1 MFDKIFEFEEALA
14 KYTGAKYAVMTDC
27 CTHAIELCFRHD
39 QVKIC
44 AYPAYTYLSI
54 PQLMHRLG
62 VNTIMLDI
70 PKWIGEYQF
79 QGTRIWDSARLLRPG
94 MHRPGQ
100 LQCLSFGYS
109 KPLDAGRGGAILM
122 DNLDDYRA
130 LSAMRYDG
138 RDLTIGPWHN
148 QQVFKTGYH
157 YRPTPEEA
165 QRCLEL
171 LRGIELLP
179 PEKMEPKYVSYP
191 DCRKITI
198 IP

>member
-1 MFDKIFEFEEALA
+1 MFDKIFEFERELA
-14 KYTGAKYAVMTDC
+14 KYTGAEYAVMTDC

-39 QVKIC
+39 HVRDC

-62 VNTIMLDI
+62 IRGIMVDD
-70 PKWIGEYQF
+70 PNWIGEYQF
-79 QGTRIWDSARLLRPG
+79 LNTRVWDSARLLRPG
-94 MHRPGQ
+94 MYRRGQ

-122 DNLDDYRA
+122 DNLEDYRA

-138 RDLTIGPWHN
+138 RDLTISPWQD
-148 QQVFKTGYH
+148 QQIFRTGYH
-157 YRPTPEEA
+157 YRPTLEEA

-171 LRGIELLP
+171 LP
-179 PEKMEPKYVSYP
+179 TADTEPKHVVYP

>member
-1 MFDKIFEFEEALA
+1 MFDKIFEFERELA
-14 KYTGAKYAVMTDC
+14 KYTGAEYAVMTDC

-39 QVKIC
+39 HVRDC

-62 VNTIMLDI
+62 IRGIMVDD
-70 PKWIGEYQF
+70 PNWIGEYQF
-79 QGTRIWDSARLLRPG
+79 LNTRVWDSARLLRPG
-94 MHRPGQ
+94 MYRRGQ

-122 DNLDDYRA
+122 DNLEDYRA

-138 RDLTIGPWHN
+138 RDLTISPWQD
-148 QQVFKTGYH
+148 QQIFRTGYH
-157 YRPTPEEA
+157 YRPTLEEA

-171 LRGIELLP
+171 LP
-179 PEKMEPKYVSYP
+179 TVNTEPKHVIYP